1 MEEKLLS
8 DAPLSLKRSV
18 GLPPSHRPEAGP
30 HLLSPPADA
39 LPQWLRPLPR
49 QLLGFCGLPSNPG
62 GEGIKIWGLLVGNG
76 LREKEGDFQKDLVF
90 PRIC

>member
-18 GLPPSHRPEAGP
+18 GLPPSHSPEAGP
-30 HLLSPPADA
+30 HLLSPPADT
-39 LPQWLRPLPR
+39 LPQWLRPLTSH
-49 QLLGFCGLPSNPG
+49 LLGFCGLPSNPD
-62 GEGIKIWGLLVGNG
+62 GEGRKIWGVLVGNG